1 MTTAKNGV
9 LIGLQLEL
17 FYLVG
22 GELTFAGGGI
32 NIWCGRESTG
42 GGESFQV
49 WRGERANFW
58 WVGRGSPPNSYA
70 DSKP

>member
-1 MTTAKNGV
+1 M
-9 LIGLQLEL
+9 
-17 FYLVG
+17 
-22 GELTFAGGGI
+22 TFAGGGI

-58 WVGRGSPPNSYA
+58 WVGRGPPPLIAMLIANPDSYA
-70 DSKP
+70 ISYLDAYNHVDTV